1 MSEVLLSY
9 ESNIEDISIIYFHGG
24 KKMREVKRP
33 WGDFKQFILN
43 EKCTVKI
50 LTVKPNQILSLQ
62 KHKKRKEQWYFLTEG
77 WVQLGT
83 KKKKI
88 KKGEIVTV
96 GKMRAHRIFAKK
108 KKVEV
113 LEISYGTFDERDEI
127 RLEDKYGR
135 S

>member
-1 MSEVLLSY
+1 
-9 ESNIEDISIIYFHGG
+9 
-24 KKMREVKRP
+24 MREVKRP

-62 KHKKRKEQWYFLTEG
+62 KHKKRREQWYFLTGG

-88 KKGEIVTV
+88 KKGETV
-96 GKMRAHRIFAKK
+96 NVPKMRAHRIFAKK
-108 KKVEV
+108 KKVVV
-113 LEISYGTFDERDEI
+113 LEISYGTFDEKDEI
-127 RLEDKYGR
+127 RSEDVYGR
-135 S
+135 K